1 MLDML
6 SQCRDARRDINVLVA
21 FKIAHTVSPADIKH
35 AESNAVPLSYLR
47 QKRQHDIGGLLV
59 NVLVKYA

>member
-21 FKIAHTVSPADIKH
+21 FKIAHTVSPADVKH
-35 AESNAVPLSYLR
+35 PEGNAVPLSYLR
-47 QKRQHDIGGLLV
+47 HERQHDIGGLLV
-59 NVLVKYA
+59 DILVEYA